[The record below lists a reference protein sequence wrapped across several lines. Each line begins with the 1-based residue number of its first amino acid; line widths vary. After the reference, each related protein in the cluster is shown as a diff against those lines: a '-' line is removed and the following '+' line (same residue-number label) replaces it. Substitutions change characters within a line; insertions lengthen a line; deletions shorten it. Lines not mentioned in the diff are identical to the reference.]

1 MTLKDVAEKAGVSMM
16 TVSNVVNGKNKRVSA
31 KTIEKVNRIIEEC
44 GYVPNLSARNLS
56 SRTSNIIGVVITIS
70 EEADNEN
77 YFENPYIS
85 TMIGIIEKE
94 LRENGYYLMVRSVT
108 QKEELLQL
116 LKNWNVDGIIFLYQD
131 ASGFLTEFLQ
141 KPSCPIAIFDN
152 ANDYLGVINVRSDD
166 RKGLYLSTKYMINH
180 GHTAIAFVADY
191 AGNAL
196 LTRRFEG
203 YMQALKESE
212 IPFDEKYVLK
222 VPPTYQGGITAGR
235 RIADFGGEITAAVTT
250 ADICAAGVIEGA
262 RLGGLRIPADLSVA
276 GYDNLSLC
284 QYLTPKLTSI
294 SQNIREKA
302 LVATRM
308 LLQQIVAKGTSEITP
323 VSIDVEVVE
332 RQSVISIV

>member
-1 MTLKDVAEKAGVSMM
+1 MTLKDVAERAGVSMM
-16 TVSNVVNGKNKRVSA
+16 TVSNVINGKNKRVSA

-56 SRTSNIIGVVITIS
+56 SRTSNIIGIVITIS

-85 TMIGIIEKE
+85 AMIGIIEKE
-94 LRENGYYLMVRSVT
+94 LRENGYYAMVRSVT
-108 QKEELLQL
+108 QREELLQL

-131 ASGFLTEFLQ
+131 ISGFLAEFLQ
-141 KPSCPIAIFDN
+141 NPSCPIAIFDN
-152 ANDYLGVINVRSDD
+152 ADNYPAVINVRSDD
-166 RKGLYLSTKYMINH
+166 RKGLYLSTRYMINH

-203 YMQALKESE
+203 YMQALKESG
-212 IPFDEKYVLK
+212 IPFDERYVFR
-222 VPPTYQGGITAGR
+222 VPTTYQGGVAAGR
-235 RIADFGGEITAAVTT
+235 RIADCGREITAAVTT
-250 ADICAAGVIEGA
+250 ADICAAGIIEGA
-262 RLGGLRIPADLSVA
+262 KLGGLRIPADLSVV

-302 LVATRM
+302 LTATRL
-308 LLQQIVAKGTSEITP
+308 LLQQIAAKGTLENMC
-323 VSIDVEVVE
+323 VSIGVEIVE